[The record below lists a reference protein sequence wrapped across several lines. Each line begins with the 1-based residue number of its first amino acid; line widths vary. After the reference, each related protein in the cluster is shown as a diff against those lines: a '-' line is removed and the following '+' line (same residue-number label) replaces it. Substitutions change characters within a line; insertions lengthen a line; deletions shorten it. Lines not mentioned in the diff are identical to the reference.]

1 MAETRRRDTVVV
13 TGASAG
19 VGRATA
25 RAFGARGAR
34 VALLARGLDGLEGA
48 RREVEEAGG
57 EALILPTDVSDADAV
72 ERAAEQTEK
81 HIGPIDVWVNA
92 AMATVFGEFQDIT
105 PEEYRRATEVTYL
118 GFVYGTLSAYR
129 RMRSR
134 NHGSIVQVG
143 SALSYRAV
151 PLQSAYCGAK
161 HAIRGFT
168 DSLRSEIIHNRLDVH
183 LTMVQLSAF
192 NTPQFDWSRTHTS
205 RKPQPLPPIF
215 QPEVAADGI
224 VWAAYHRRREVYLG
238 FPAVKAIVA
247 NKIAPR
253 LLDHV
258 LASQGYSGQITD
270 RPIEPDRPDNLFEPA
285 AGDFDT
291 RGSFSKQ
298 AKTHSW
304 QLWANKNKL
313 PLMLGAGALALLGA
327 AALRGNGGRVRRALP
342 GSA

>member
-1 MAETRRRDTVVV
+1 MMRNGRDTVVV

-34 VALLARGLDGLEGA
+34 VALLARGLEGLEGA
-48 RREVEEAGG
+48 KREVEEAGG
-57 EALILPTDVSDADAV
+57 EALVLPTDVSDADAV
-72 ERAAEQTEK
+72 ERAAAQTEK
-81 HIGPIDVWVNA
+81 HFGPIDVWVNA

-105 PEEYRRATEVTYL
+105 PDEYRRATEVTYL
-118 GFVYGTLSAYR
+118 GFVYGTLAAYR

-192 NTPQFDWSRTHTS
+192 NTPQFDWSRTHMR

-258 LASQGYSGQITD
+258 LARQGYSGQLTD
-270 RPIEPDRPDNLFEPA
+270 QPIASNRPDNLFEPA
-285 AGDFDT
+285 NGDFDT

-313 PLMLGAGALALLGA
+313 PLMLGAGALALIGA
-327 AALRGNGGRVRRALP
+327 AALRGNGRRARRALP
-342 GSA
+342 RPS